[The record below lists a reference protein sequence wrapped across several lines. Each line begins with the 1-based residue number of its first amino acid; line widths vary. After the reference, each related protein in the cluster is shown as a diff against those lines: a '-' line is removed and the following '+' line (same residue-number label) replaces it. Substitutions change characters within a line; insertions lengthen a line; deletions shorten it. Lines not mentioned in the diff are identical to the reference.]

1 MFERIRSLGS
11 PKLKP
16 KLKKSLQP
24 WLSYAV
30 LTLML
35 PPAVFLA
42 VEGLAIQAADFAL
55 GGGTGRAS
63 GNARTDPNGGDAS
76 PQLGGTLLLT
86 AGFDILHYQSAAIGL
101 EVPLALH
108 GSRSSDVFARGGF
121 ASFYTERLTAVLT
134 PGVRVRFATERRLSP
149 WFSFGAGLAV
159 IRRTGLD
166 FAFSQPGAS
175 QNSSSRTM
183 ALTPAA
189 GIDVRV
195 ARHWFFRGELRNY
208 LYRTPSTG
216 FVSSFPFWNR
226 CGRTR
231 SFFSISG
238 TSNLDLAPDG
248 KRFAV
253 LALPETGHGEKSSVH
268 VVFLQNFFDEL
279 RRRIPAR

>member
-42 VEGLAIQAADFAL
+42 VEGLAIHAADFAL

-86 AGFDILHYQSAAIGL
+86 AGFDILHYQSATIGL

-226 CGRTR
+226 WNYNPVVGGSIGFR
-231 SFFSISG
+231 SR
-238 TSNLDLAPDG
+238 LDRVSLS
-248 KRFAV
+248 V
-253 LALPETGHGEKSSVH
+253 ELPANCSM
-268 VVFLQNFFDEL
+268 
-279 RRRIPAR
+279 RP